1 MDVDKTNGDDS
12 SERAID
18 FSSIR
23 DKKAL
28 VSPTHEQFDL
38 LKMQLE
44 IRLNDSCGETIFEVG
59 IGDGE
64 DNGIDADEYAAS
76 VATLQSIVAT
86 LDANCVELRQRPSEK
101 GITGQ
106 YLIRK
111 HVDRDDFMEIR
122 YEKHMPKANYIENVD
137 TFF

>member
-1 MDVDKTNGDDS
+1 MEVGQPIEAEPNQD
-12 SERAID
+12 RLID

-38 LKMQLE
+38 LRQQLE
-44 IRLNDSCGETIFEVG
+44 IRLVDSCGETIFDVG
-59 IGDGE
+59 VGDNE
-64 DNGIDADEYAAS
+64 DNGIEPDEYAAS

-86 LDANCVELRQRPSEK
+86 LDADCVELRQRPSEK

-106 YLIRK
+106 YLIRR
-111 HVDRDDFMEIR
+111 HVERDDFMEIR
-122 YEKHMPKANYIENVD
+122 
-137 TFF
+137 

>member
-1 MDVDKTNGDDS
+1 MEVDKANGVDADA
-12 SERAID
+12 ERLID

-38 LKMQLE
+38 LRKQLE
-44 IRLNDSCGETIFEVG
+44 MRLSDSCGETIFEVG

-64 DNGIDADEYAAS
+64 DNGIDTDEFAAS

-86 LDANCVELRQRPSEK
+86 LDADCVELRQRPSEK

-122 YEKHMPKANYIENVD
+122 
-137 TFF
+137 